1 MASLLKGQLL
11 QKTAAG
17 GTTSVDAAAA
27 LAGAEHVAIYFSA
40 HVSSRLSTE
49 TTEATRLWPP
59 FSPPFLAHVYE
70 EGYAGARAGAP
81 ARFLAVSS

>member
-40 HVSSRLSTE
+40 HV

-59 FSPPFLAHVYE
+59 FSLPFLAHVYE
-70 EGYAGARAGAP
+70 EGYAGARVGAP
-81 ARFLAVSS
+81 ARFLAASL